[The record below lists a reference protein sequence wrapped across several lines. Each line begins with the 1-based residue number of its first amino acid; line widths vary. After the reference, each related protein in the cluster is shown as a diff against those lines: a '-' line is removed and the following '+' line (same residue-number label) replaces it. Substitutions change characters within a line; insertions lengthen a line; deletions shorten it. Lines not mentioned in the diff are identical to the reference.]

1 MQQFELARDGNVW
14 AWGLH
19 RGQVGGWGLRPLDCH
34 TAGLRTSAGNLPRR
48 MGGDFQGRDG
58 DLIGK
63 RVARL
68 LPGHGPYTHALIDVL
83 RGLFHQSFF
92 QGDRIAHFVL
102 KVEVSI
108 VDLLPQRLAED
119 ALQTGGVHAI
129 FVVKELRWPGKGLR
143 HDGSFMKT

>member
-1 MQQFELARDGNVW
+1 MISSENV
-14 AWGLH
+14 
-19 RGQVGGWGLRPLDCH
+19 
-34 TAGLRTSAGNLPRR
+34 
-48 MGGDFQGRDG
+48 
-58 DLIGK
+58 
-63 RVARL
+63 

-143 HDGSFMKT
+143 HDDSFIET